1 MKFAKWVYLLAG
13 IYGLILLIPQYFTRV
28 KFGID
33 YPPAITHPEFYYGFV
48 GLAVVWQ
55 ILFLVLSRDPERYR
69 PMMPVTV
76 LEKASF
82 GFAALALHFNGG
94 VSPLILAGAIMD
106 LVLGVLF
113 LMAYFKTRKN

>member
-13 IYGLILLIPQYFTRV
+13 ISGLIILIPQYFTRV

-82 GFAALALHFNGG
+82 GFAVLALHFNGG
-94 VSPLILAGAIMD
+94 VSPLILGGAIMD